1 MSADIVIT
9 AIQACRT
16 SHKGRSRYRVGAK
29 TSYVDE
35 TLFGNSS
42 KVQSSM
48 DEFDPPWVSA
58 SPAAT
63 QRPLLWSPSTQ
74 TRPNGDVSQVPIP
87 LKSGR
92 TPIKNK
98 YRLKSCKPSYC
109 DESLFGP
116 RQDDAGWEAPWT
128 VKDDKIKIR
137 PLLWSPTPRKI
148 SSSVF
153 RSTSNQL
160 PSDGRNPVKPH
171 HPTTRKSSTDFIT
184 EYKDKTDYWR
194 RPDSNN
200 ASPNDTPG
208 RRRSQS
214 LTRKDNSM
222 KEIVKEDSTLNAPRN
237 IKPLRGRPIS
247 ASAVHPGL
255 QHSLRTRSGSLSDS
269 ATANRLNT
277 TNSVKLNPP
286 WKY

>member
-1 MSADIVIT
+1 MSADTAIT
-9 AIQACRT
+9 AIQACRA
-16 SHKGRSRYRVGAK
+16 SHKGRSRYKVGAK

-35 TLFGNSS
+35 TLFGCSS
-42 KVQSSM
+42 KVQISM

-58 SPAAT
+58 SPATT

-74 TRPNGDVSQVPIP
+74 TRPNGDVTQVPIP

-116 RQDDAGWEAPWT
+116 RQDDASWEAPWT
-128 VKDDKIKIR
+128 AKDDKIKIR

-148 SSSVF
+148 SPSAF

-160 PSDGRNPVKPH
+160 PSDGRNPVKPLY
-171 HPTTRKSSTDFIT
+171 PTTRESSADFIT
-184 EYKDKTDYWR
+184 EYKGKTDYWR

-200 ASPNDTPG
+200 ASPINTPV

-214 LTRKDNSM
+214 LTRKHNSM
-222 KEIVKEDSTLNAPRN
+222 KEIVKDDSTLNAPRN
-237 IKPLRGRPIS
+237 IKSLRGRPIS
-247 ASAVHPGL
+247 ASAAHSGL
-255 QHSLRTRSGSLSDS
+255 QHCLRPRSGSLSDS
-269 ATANRLNT
+269 ATANRFNT